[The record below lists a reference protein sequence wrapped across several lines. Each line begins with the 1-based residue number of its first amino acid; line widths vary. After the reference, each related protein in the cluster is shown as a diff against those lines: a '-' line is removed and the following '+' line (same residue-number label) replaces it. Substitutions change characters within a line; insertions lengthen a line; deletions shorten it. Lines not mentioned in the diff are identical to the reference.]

1 MVETVGVGA
10 EAAIGEAARL
20 LFDFNA
26 EYDMP
31 SPPVAEVAERL
42 AHLLEGDHVVVLLV
56 REPESHVAV
65 GVAMLRLY
73 PSLWSSAQEAYLA
86 ELYVVASR
94 RGQGFGRALIT
105 EVIAVARDRGAD
117 YAFLVTSEEDT
128 LAHHLYAAAGFRR
141 TEGEDGPAMLAFE
154 RDL

>member
-1 MVETVGVGA
+1 MVETVGAGAA
-10 EAAIGEAARL
+10 EAIAEAARL

-31 SPPVAEVAERL
+31 SPPVPEVTARL
-42 AHLLEGDHVVVLLV
+42 ALLLGEDHVVVLMV
-56 REPESHVAV
+56 RDPESAAPV

-86 ELYVVASR
+86 ELYVVPDR

-105 EVIAVARDRGAD
+105 EALTVARDRGAD
-117 YAFLVTSEEDT
+117 YAFLVTSEDDT
-128 LAHHLYAAAGFRR
+128 LAHRLYDAAGFRR
-141 TEGEDGPAMLAFE
+141 TEGEDGPAMIAFE
-154 RDL
+154 REL